1 MQVWIPFSP
10 VQHVDCGCLVPER
23 NGPRRRHRDTA
34 RPSTSAAPSCL
45 DRVRTR
51 FVYWHYFVI
60 DFHIMHVGMGIFRS
74 CFYQV
79 RHRS

>member
-34 RPSTSAAPSCL
+34 RPSTVCRPPSL
-45 DRVRTR
+45 DACARFGFRVYALPADEL
-51 FVYWHYFVI
+51 FPFLI
-60 DFHIMHVGMGIFRS
+60 DFAFS
-74 CFYQV
+74 
-79 RHRS
+79 